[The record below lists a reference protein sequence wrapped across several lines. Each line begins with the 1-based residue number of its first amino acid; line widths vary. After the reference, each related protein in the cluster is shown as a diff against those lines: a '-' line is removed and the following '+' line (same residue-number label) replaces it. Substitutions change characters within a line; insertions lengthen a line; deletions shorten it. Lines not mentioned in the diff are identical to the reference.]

1 MASPNHTSDHDGD
14 GDGDGDGESAETRST
29 ELRKDPV
36 TNRWVIFSPARA
48 KRPTDFKSKS
58 PQNHNPKPSSCP
70 FCIGR
75 EHECA
80 PEIFRVPEEPNWKL
94 RVIENLYPALSR
106 NLETQSEQSE
116 KSSSAA
122 SRSIVGF
129 GFHDVVI
136 EIPLHSIQLS
146 DIDPVGIG
154 NVLIAYKKRIEQISQ
169 HDSIKYIQVF
179 KNKGASAGASM
190 SHSHS
195 QIMALP
201 VVPPTVSS
209 RLEGTKQYFEE
220 VGKCCLCEVKSK
232 HYVIDESTH
241 FVSVAPFASAF
252 PFEVWIV
259 PKDHSSHFHHLVD
272 AKAIDLGGLLK
283 LMLQKIAKQLDDP
296 PYNYMIHTAPL
307 KVTESQL
314 PYTHWFLQIVPQ
326 LSGVGGFE
334 IGTGCYINPVF
345 PEDVA
350 KVFKEVSLT

>member
-1 MASPNHTSDHDGD
+1 MASPSHAPPDHGAD
-14 GDGDGDGESAETRST
+14 SVETRSP

-58 PQNHNPKPSSCP
+58 PENPNPKPSSCP

-80 PEIFRVPEEPNWKL
+80 PEIFRVPPDDDPNWKI

-106 NLETQSEQSE
+106 NLETQSNHQS
-116 KSSSAA
+116 ATA
-122 SRSIVGF
+122 TSRTIVGF

-136 EIPLHSIQLS
+136 EAPLHSIQLS

-154 NVLIAYKKRIEQISQ
+154 DVLIAYRKRIEQIAK
-169 HDSIKYIQVF
+169 HYSINYIQVF
-179 KNKGASAGASM
+179 KNHGASAGASM

-209 RLEGTKQYFEE
+209 RLDGTKDYFEE
-220 VGKCCLCEVKSK
+220 TGKCCLCEAKSK
-232 HYVIDESTH
+232 HFVIDESSH
-241 FVSVAPFASAF
+241 FVSVAPYASTY

-259 PKDHSSHFHHLVD
+259 PKDHSSHFHHLDDV
-272 AKAIDLGGLLK
+272 KAVDLGGLLK
-283 LMLQKIAKQLDDP
+283 LMLQKIAKQLNGP
-296 PYNYMIHTAPL
+296 PYNYMIHTSPL

-334 IGTGCYINPVF
+334 MGSGCYINPVF

-350 KVFKEVSLT
+350 KVLREVSLT